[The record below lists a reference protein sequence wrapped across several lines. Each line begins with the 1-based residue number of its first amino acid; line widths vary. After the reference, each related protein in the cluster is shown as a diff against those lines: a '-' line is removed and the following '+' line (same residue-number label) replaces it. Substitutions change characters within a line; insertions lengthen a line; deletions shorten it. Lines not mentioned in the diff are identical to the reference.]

1 MGVFSLFSKKP
12 QDNGAGDN
20 PEPPVKPRRSPRTAK
35 PQEGEASDLMLPEK
49 KRARRRLVG
58 AIALVLAAIIG
69 LPMIF
74 DSEPKPLDDDID
86 IQIPSRDKPEFAA
99 ARPAPQ
105 PAEPVPADTQPEMKS
120 EAKPETKVE
129 TKPAALPERSD
140 AKPSPTAADGMP
152 AAAEKKPV
160 PQQPAAAQVNSGSVA
175 RAPASPDKPVEKTL
189 DKPTDKAVD
198 KIAEK
203 IAEKTAD
210 KPADKPADKQVADK
224 PAQKVGAGNERYV
237 VQVAAV
243 SSQAKADELQNRL
256 KKAGI
261 QSYSLKVSTRDGD
274 RIRIRIGPM
283 GSRGEADRMRTRLG
297 ALGLSGTVQPE

>member
-12 QDNGAGDN
+12 QDDGAGDSA
-20 PEPPVKPRRSPRTAK
+20 EPPVKARRSARAAK
-35 PQEGEASDLMLPEK
+35 PQDGEASDLMLPEK

-86 IQIPSRDKPEFAA
+86 IQIPSRDKPASVA
-99 ARPAPQ
+99 ARTVPLSPEPAPTDARPEPPADAKPDM
-105 PAEPVPADTQPEMKS
+105 PAEPAGVKSAPVANPVPAP
-120 EAKPETKVE
+120 
-129 TKPAALPERSD
+129 
-140 AKPSPTAADGMP
+140 
-152 AAAEKKPV
+152 AEKMPV
-160 PQQPAAAQVNSGSVA
+160 PPAKAAIPAPAPADNSSIA
-175 RAPASPDKPVEKTL
+175 RAPAAMEKPVEKII
-189 DKPTDKAVD
+189 DKSAGKPTDKPAD

-203 IAEKTAD
+203 IAEKSAEKSAD
-210 KPADKPADKQVADK
+210 KSSEKPLDKSSAKTGTDE
-224 PAQKVGAGNERYV
+224 GNFA

-261 QSYSLKVSTRDGD
+261 QSYSLKVSTKDGD
-274 RIRIRIGPM
+274 RFRIRIGPM
-283 GSRGEADRMRTRLG
+283 RSRGEAERMRTRLA
-297 ALGLSGTVQPE
+297 ALGLSGTVQSE